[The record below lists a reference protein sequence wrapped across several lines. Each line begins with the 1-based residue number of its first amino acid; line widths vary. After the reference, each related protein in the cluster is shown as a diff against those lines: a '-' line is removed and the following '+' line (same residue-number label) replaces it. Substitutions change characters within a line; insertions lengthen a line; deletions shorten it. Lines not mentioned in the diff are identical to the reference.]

1 MTAGRTVPGSGLKR
15 YIRRFDELTP
25 RELYRIMKA
34 RVDVF
39 VVEQNCPY
47 AELDDLDQEALHLW
61 LEDEDGIAAYL
72 RILKPGVEH
81 ECAALGRVLT
91 LRRGGGYG
99 RMILREG
106 IAAAKAEFGADRIYL
121 EAQTYA
127 RGFYEKEGFRAFSDE
142 FILDGI
148 PHVRMIRG
156 KKEE

>member
-1 MTAGRTVPGSGLKR
+1 MTAGRTGPGSGLKQ
-15 YIRRFDELTP
+15 YLRRFDELAP

-47 AELDDLDQEALHLW
+47 AELDDLDQEA
-61 LEDEDGIAAYL
+61 
-72 RILKPGVEH
+72 
-81 ECAALGRVLT
+81 
-91 LRRGGGYG
+91 
-99 RMILREG
+99 
-106 IAAAKAEFGADRIYL
+106 
-121 EAQTYA
+121 QTYA

-148 PHVRMIRG
+148 GIPHVRMIRG

>member
-1 MTAGRTVPGSGLKR
+1 MSA
-15 YIRRFDELTP
+15 P
-25 RELYRIMKA
+25 R
-34 RVDVF
+34 
-39 VVEQNCPY
+39 
-47 AELDDLDQEALHLW
+47 W
-61 LEDEDGIAAYL
+61 G
-72 RILKPGVEH
+72 
-81 ECAALGRVLT
+81 VLT